1 MDYKTVV
8 GQEVIRYDGAKGV
21 IKEVDKQGAIH
32 IKYEKD
38 IFDGGYLFDPFVSEE
53 VRFVNDEL
61 QKVIDDKIEEIT
73 KSQLEIINKSMARN
87 KEEETYYI
95 TKKNYNGQDEIVLS
109 LKCDLKDA
117 KIAFSYI
124 IKEQQRE
131 MRRDRFG
138 FKWHQ
143 VKLFESK
150 TNKKIAQES

>member
-1 MDYKTVV
+1 
-8 GQEVIRYDGAKGV
+8 
-21 IKEVDKQGAIH
+21 
-32 IKYEKD
+32 
-38 IFDGGYLFDPFVSEE
+38 
-53 VRFVNDEL
+53 
-61 QKVIDDKIEEIT
+61 
-73 KSQLEIINKSMARN
+73 MARN